1 MTDISAIK
9 TVERVVEI
17 THPATKEPLG
27 IRVSLMSI
35 DDPRMKKLKRQIT
48 DRRLQLEARGK
59 HFKADDIDENRNALA
74 FSAMTGWEWYGKDV
88 SFKGNKPAFD
98 RVSVYAVF
106 DELTWFRDHIETE
119 ISETKDFFAVS
130 ETI

>member
-9 TVERVVEI
+9 SAERMVEI
-17 THPATKEPLG
+17 VHPATKEPLE
-27 IRVSLMSI
+27 IRVTLMSL
-35 DDPRMKKLKRQIT
+35 DDERMKKIKRSIT
-48 DRRLQLEARGK
+48 DRRLHLEARGK
-59 HFKADDIDENRNALA
+59 HFKADEIEDNRNALA

-88 SFKGNKPAFD
+88 SFKGKKPDFNRA
-98 RVSVYAVF
+98 SVYAVF
-106 DELTWFRDHIETE
+106 DELNWFRDQIETE